1 MGPHEN
7 IDEEAADADDES
19 QPRPIRPY
27 HDDPEDSDSI
37 GADSPLRQTPT
48 IELERNPAR
57 PPSSMG
63 CYEGLGQGTPAPA
76 HIHHHTLLS

>member
-1 MGPHEN
+1 MGPHED

-19 QPRPIRPY
+19 HLQPQPIRPY

-48 IELERNPAR
+48 IELERNANPSWQAR
-57 PPSSMG
+57 IADTIPPG
-63 CYEGLGQGTPAPA
+63 
-76 HIHHHTLLS
+76 IHRAWVATKT